1 MEVGGGGGGWLDQ
14 LKIEP
19 AQPQLSGPW
28 AELGNNLIQP
38 ILLFSI
44 FKKIFLFMYS
54 LKLFRKIR
62 PSMSYEW

>member
-1 MEVGGGGGGWLDQ
+1 MEVGGGGWLDQ

-19 AQPQLSGPW
+19 AQPQLSGAW

-44 FKKIFLFMYS
+44 FKKIFLFMHS